1 LENVF
6 YEHEFLLT
14 DIRDDGILGMDF
26 LTKHKCD
33 VLLSR
38 EYVLLNREKIP
49 CFQVSC
55 CRIVV
60 SEKVI
65 IPSESEIIVP
75 GKVIDGIDRNSVGIL
90 EPYENFEVIKGILV
104 ARTAVECYALSREA
118 AEINLM
124 MFGLTRPENGDE

>member
-1 LENVF
+1 MENVF
-6 YEHEFLLT
+6 YEHEFLLA
-14 DIRDDGILGMDF
+14 DIKDDGILGMDF
-26 LTKHKCD
+26 LTKHKYD

-38 EYVLLNREKIP
+38 EYLLLNREKIP
-49 CFQVSC
+49 CFYKKGDNQVSC

-90 EPYENFEVIKGILV
+90 EPYEIL
-104 ARTAVECYALSREA
+104 RS
-118 AEINLM
+118 
-124 MFGLTRPENGDE
+124 

>member
-1 LENVF
+1 MLA
-6 YEHEFLLT
+6 

-38 EYVLLNREKIP
+38 EYLLLNRETIP

-90 EPYENFEVIKGILV
+90 EPYEIL
-104 ARTAVECYALSREA
+104 RS
-118 AEINLM
+118 
-124 MFGLTRPENGDE
+124 